1 MSTEKNI
8 ASAPV
13 AKKSKPIILCVD
25 DQKTV
30 LETLDAQISM
40 HLGKNFKIEIAESGN
55 EALELLEDLHQS
67 QREVAVI
74 ISDYLMPNSI
84 PGDEFLIAAHK
95 IYPDAR
101 KIMLTG
107 QANLHAVG
115 NAINHAKLFRYI
127 EKPWEDS
134 DLRMTVE
141 EAAQSYLMSIELDE
155 KNKILRLLHEASQ
168 TIASQND
175 IRKALDELTGQILH
189 YSAAERC
196 VILLVEDDQLKVQ
209 AVATASG
216 DNHFL
221 QNQLPEEFGSLPVTD
236 IRHAETTGETAVYND
251 AYNEGQD
258 AYFKTNNSK
267 SVLIL
272 PTRNM
277 GKVNAVFFLENNSY
291 TKVFNPDRVE
301 IITTL
306 ANSAAVAL
314 DNARLYEHMEN
325 LVNER
330 TEQLSD
336 TTRSKVVA
344 ESHKDKMVHIV
355 SHDIRS
361 PLSGIAGLTK
371 LLQEDENAKNA
382 EQVKRY
388 AEIIT
393 DSVNTVI
400 RFVEDILDLAKLESG
415 NIELITEDTS
425 VGEYIK
431 SLGKTFEPL
440 TMTKGVEL
448 VVDVQADS
456 TVKIDKSKLSQSIN
470 NLLSNAIKFTKKGG
484 KVSLIANKAT
494 ENGKNFATI
503 QVKDTGM
510 GIPKEELPNIFE
522 KFNKFQRSGA
532 RGEKG
537 TGLGMSIAK
546 EIVEMHKGHIAA
558 DSEVGVGTTFT
569 IYLPIN

>member
-8 ASAPV
+8 ASSPV

-141 EAAQSYLMSIELDE
+141 EAAQSYMMSIELDE

-196 VILLVEDDQLKVQ
+196 VILLVDDDQLKVQ
-209 AVATASG
+209 AVATVSG

-221 QNQLPEEFGSLPVTD
+221 QNQLPEAFGSLPVAD

-291 TKVFNPDRVE
+291 KNVFNADRVE

-382 EQVKRY
+382 DQVKRY

-448 VVDVQADS
+448 VVDVKADS

-546 EIVEMHKGHIAA
+546 EIVEMHKGHLSA

-569 IYLPIN
+569 IYLPI

>member
-1 MSTEKNI
+1 M
-8 ASAPV
+8 
-13 AKKSKPIILCVD
+13 
-25 DQKTV
+25 
-30 LETLDAQISM
+30 M
-40 HLGKNFKIEIAESGN
+40 
-55 EALELLEDLHQS
+55 
-67 QREVAVI
+67 
-74 ISDYLMPNSI
+74 
-84 PGDEFLIAAHK
+84 
-95 IYPDAR
+95 
-101 KIMLTG
+101 TG
-107 QANLHAVG
+107 QGNLHAVA
-115 NAINHAKLFRYI
+115 NVINHAKLFRYI

-141 EAAQSYLMSIELDE
+141 EAAQSYRMAIELEE

-196 VILLVEDDQLKVQ
+196 VILLVDDDQLKVQ
-209 AVATASG
+209 AVATVSG
-216 DNHFL
+216 ENHFL
-221 QNQLPEEFGSLPVTD
+221 QNQLPEAFGSLPVAD
-236 IRHAETTGETAVYND
+236 IRHAETTGETAVYKD

-258 AYFKTNNSK
+258 AYFKNNDSK

-291 TKVFNPDRVE
+291 KNVFNADRVE
-301 IITTL
+301 IITIL
-306 ANSAAVAL
+306 ANSAAIAL

-336 TTRSKVVA
+336 ATRLKVIA

-388 AEIIT
+388 AQIIN

-415 NIELITEDTS
+415 NIELITEETS
-425 VGEYIK
+425 IGEYIK
-431 SLGKTFEPL
+431 SLAKTFEPL

-448 VVDVQADS
+448 VVDVKADP

-494 ENGKNFATI
+494 ENGTNFATI

-546 EIVEMHKGHIAA
+546 EIVEMHKGHISA

-569 IYLPIN
+569 IYLPI